1 MKNLRIYLWINFRN
15 LGVKQYFVR
24 FSNPFQMVSQPTPQ
38 HQFDHMVFNACYKPL
53 VSLSVRFGFCH
64 ISFAGRGLE
73 SLSIIRQPLIN
84 PVAHLSQPASLQDSF
99 QRIFP
104 LLPSPRLAEL
114 PAASSFTDHRAV
126 SQPAQRPL
134 EDQPPQPTEA
144 EALQSPIS
152 AVM

>member
-1 MKNLRIYLWINFRN
+1 MKNLGIYLGINFRN

-53 VSLSVRFGFCH
+53 MSLSVRFGFCH

-73 SLSIIRQPLIN
+73 SLSITRQPL
-84 PVAHLSQPASLQDSF
+84 VAHLSQPASLQGSF
-99 QRIFP
+99 QRRFP

-114 PAASSFTDHRAV
+114 PAASSFTDHRAG

-134 EDQPPQPTEA
+134 EDQTPQPTEA
-144 EALQSPIS
+144 EALQSLLS